1 MYLAP
6 LPPTKTD
13 FCISLFE
20 QVYLLSPR
28 PSSLSAWNEIMRALS
43 AENNQT
49 RVCIHFSERAWM
61 CMFHSSLVFLP
72 RVVKWV
78 TAVLVSLQVGTC
90 GNVEGGGGW
99 VDGWVSEWWG
109 AYEYKVA
116 GWNLLRC
123 LGAREASP
131 TGLRSDWEACRCK
144 LKAGLCWEKF
154 SLTFPG

>member
-28 PSSLSAWNEIMRALS
+28 PSSLSAWNETMRGLS

-49 RVCIHFSERAWM
+49 RVCIHFSERAWLR
-61 CMFHSSLVFLP
+61 MFHSSLVFLP

-99 VDGWVSEWWG
+99 VGEWWG
-109 AYEYKVA
+109 LMSTRLLVETFWDVCERERHLQPDWGRTGRLA
-116 GWNLLRC
+116 GVNSKR
-123 LGAREASP
+123 GF
-131 TGLRSDWEACRCK
+131 
-144 LKAGLCWEKF
+144 AGKSSVWL
-154 SLTFPG
+154 SLDK

>member
-1 MYLAP
+1 MLRSKENWVSYFWGVYRRAVTCYISNKFSCKKLSPVYLAP

-49 RVCIHFSERAWM
+49 RVCIHFSERAWL
-61 CMFHSSLVFLP
+61 CMFHSSLVFLN

-99 VDGWVSEWWG
+99 VVGGLWVKGCWLKPFEMS
-109 AYEYKVA
+109 
-116 GWNLLRC
+116 
-123 LGAREASP
+123 
-131 TGLRSDWEACRCK
+131 RS
-144 LKAGLCWEKF
+144 
-154 SLTFPG
+154 